1 MTADAQ
7 EDHAYVEQY
16 DGHTIVYDQGPT
28 SWGAY
33 VEDLPVCFTVG
44 DSFEETQRLIR
55 EAIAIYLDE
64 LRRQDQQDSSAAA
77 S

>member
-1 MTADAQ
+1 MSAEPREQHT
-7 EDHAYVEQY
+7 HVEQY

-33 VEDLPVCFTVG
+33 VEDLPACFSVG
-44 DSFEETQRLIR
+44 NTFGETQHRIK

-64 LRRQDQQDSSAAA
+64 LRRQDNIAAA